1 MLLLPHAEGA
11 SVMIILQKYYVAA
24 VKVYIVKY
32 VCNNA
37 HMAPAVKHPNAVS
50 GCVSCLSGLTTVSG
64 RDSLSIT

>member
-1 MLLLPHAEGA
+1 MVLLLHAEGA

-32 VCNNA
+32 VCTNA
-37 HMAPAVKHPNAVS
+37 HVAPVKHPNAVS